1 MSIGK
6 EQKSVTRKGT
16 NHPSALKFANED
28 RELGVF
34 VDKTIV
40 VGTTKINVHSLI
52 LASSSEFFRTMFTS
66 EMKKRYE
73 QNIIIRADLDPDA
86 VKILVDFVYTETI
99 IINNENILQLLHA
112 ADYLQMTEPKQ
123 FCVEFLESIISID
136 NCLSILGVALL
147 YKIEN
152 LQNLAHQTMNPHFKT
167 VAESNEFKA
176 LGKDDVTKCI
186 VRLDRS
192 CLQEVW
198 IYEAII
204 SWVKYDQRARKLEF
218 VDLFELIKLDRLPM
232 QFLKDTVATE
242 ELVEA
247 DYSCLKLIKN
257 ALRKS
262 IYKKSRKIL
271 SIGGSLTAN
280 QVIEVFREDGKLTQ
294 IYPSLAFDMA
304 RGIALK
310 LDDYIYCIG
319 AWNSDTGLR
328 RIKLIDDEQQIFNFE
343 TAASMN
349 KERSFFSATI
359 FDGKIVVTGGKRHR
373 AGNEMSSSECYYPE
387 VNEWRELP
395 RTNEKKRNNALV
407 VCNGCLYDIGGG
419 TGLSSVERLRSLESQ
434 WEYVASINTERHRH
448 AAVSCKGLIYVMGGS
463 SKTIKSMKSMSR
475 YDPTTDEWS
484 DCKDM
489 SFGRRG
495 HAACVMKNQ
504 IYVVGGINAEKEYI
518 KEIERYDPDADMWT
532 SITRINEE
540 LENHTLIVI

>member
-1 MSIGK
+1 MSIINRK
-6 EQKSVTRKGT
+6 TSMTRKGT
-16 NHPSALKFANED
+16 NQPTILKFANED
-28 RELGVF
+28 RERGLF

-66 EMKKRYE
+66 EMKERYE
-73 QNIIIRADLDPDA
+73 QNVIITADLDPDA
-86 VKILVDFVYTETI
+86 VKALIDFVYTETI
-99 IINNENILQLLHA
+99 IINDENILQLLHA
-112 ADYLQMTEPKQ
+112 ADYLQMIEPKE
-123 FCVEFLESIISID
+123 FCVEFLECKLSPD
-136 NCLSILGVALL
+136 TCVSILGVAQR
-147 YKIEN
+147 YNIET
-152 LQNLAHQTMNPHFKT
+152 LQDLAHQMMSYHFKT
-167 VAESNEFKA
+167 VAEGKAFKT
-176 LGKDDVTKCI
+176 LGKDDFTKLI
-186 VRLDRS
+186 AELDCSR
-192 CLQEVW
+192 LQELL
-198 IYEAII
+198 IYETVIT
-204 SWVKYDQRARKLEF
+204 WVKHDYSARKPEF
-218 VDLFELIKLDRLPM
+218 SNLFQLIKLDRLPK

-247 DYSCLKLIKN
+247 DHSCLKLIKN

-262 IYKKSRKIL
+262 IRKKSFKIL

-280 QVIEVFREDGKLTQ
+280 QVIEVFREDGQPGQ
-294 IYPSLAFDMA
+294 IYPVLNFDMA

-343 TAASMN
+343 TVASMN
-349 KERSFFSATI
+349 KARSFFSATI

-387 VNEWRELP
+387 VNEWREIP
-395 RTNEKKRNNALV
+395 RTNERKRNNALV

-419 TGLSSVERLRSLESQ
+419 TGLSSVERLQSLESQ
-434 WEYVASINTERHRH
+434 WEYVASMNTERHTH

-463 SKTIKSMKSMSR
+463 SKTIKSMKSVLR

-495 HAACVMKNQ
+495 HAACVINNK
-504 IYVVGGINAEKEYI
+504 IYVVGGINAEKEYV
-518 KEIERYDPDADMWT
+518 KEIERYEPDADMWT
-532 SITRINEE
+532 SITRINDE
-540 LENHTLIVI
+540 LQNHTLIVI

>member
-1 MSIGK
+1 MPIGNV
-6 EQKSVTRKGT
+6 QKSATRKGT
-16 NHPSALKFANED
+16 NHPTILKFANED
-28 RELGVF
+28 RAQGKF
-34 VDKTIV
+34 VDKTLV

-66 EMKKRYE
+66 EMKERYE
-73 QNIIIRADLDPDA
+73 QNIIITADLDPDA
-86 VKILVDFVYTETI
+86 VKALIDFVYTETI

-123 FCVEFLESIISID
+123 FCVEFFECILSHDTCLCILAVTKRYNIESLQDQVYDVIS
-136 NCLSILGVALL
+136 
-147 YKIEN
+147 
-152 LQNLAHQTMNPHFKT
+152 HHFKT

-176 LGKDDVTKCI
+176 LGKDDVAKCI

-192 CLQEVW
+192 CLQEEMV
-198 IYEAII
+198 YNAVI
-204 SWVKYDQRARKLEF
+204 SWVKHDQPSRKPKF
-218 VDLFELIKLDRLPM
+218 GDLFELIKLDRLPK

-247 DYSCLKLIKN
+247 DHSCLKLIKN

-262 IYKKSRKIL
+262 LRIKSGKIL

-280 QVIEVFREDGKLTQ
+280 QVIEVFREDGNPGP
-294 IYPSLAFDMA
+294 IYPALNFDMA

-319 AWNSDTGLR
+319 ALGADTGLR

-387 VNEWRELP
+387 VNEWREIP

-407 VCNGCLYDIGGG
+407 ASNGCLYDIGGR
-419 TGLSSVERLRSLESQ
+419 TGLSSVERLQSLESQ
-434 WEYVASINTERHRH
+434 WEYVASMNTERHSH
-448 AAVSCKGLIYVMGGS
+448 AAVSCKGLIYVMVGS
-463 SKTIKSMKSMSR
+463 SKTIKSMKSVLR

-484 DCKDM
+484 DCKNM

-495 HAACVMKNQ
+495 HAACVMKKQ
-504 IYVVGGINAEKEYI
+504 IYVVGGIDAGKKYV
-518 KEIERYDPDADMWT
+518 KEIERYDPDTDT
-532 SITRINEE
+532 
-540 LENHTLIVI
+540 